1 MPIPGRPPTLRGGV
15 PPSLLPSDGVGELV
29 YRGPNVMMGYAHG
42 PDDLAL
48 GKTVET
54 LRTGDIARR
63 APDGLFEVVGR
74 SSRFV
79 KLYGLRID
87 LHRVEAELRTQG
99 VMAFCVNDDD
109 RLLVAAAGRHDERD
123 VQRAAAEIA
132 AAFPSAPCAHVTVDE
147 LPLLSSGKPDYQT
160 VRRLARVAEAS
171 RGRRT
176 CASCSPTCCRWIA
189 TTIDPD
195 ASFVDLGG
203 NSLSYVAMTVRLE
216 RAIGQLPP
224 DWQRMTLRQLQSIS
238 RPRAARVGGDAGDQ
252 RRIARRGDRAHRR
265 IARRAVRMWGGAHLL
280 LGIAGYNFGR
290 FCLTPV
296 PRTDRVRH
304 LRNTIAWIA
313 VPSLVWVAVALML
326 TDDYTWTNLLLA
338 NKFLGPH
345 DSMTAGRLWFVEVL
359 VWTLVALALVFWL
372 PIMDRVERRLPF
384 AVAAAFLAV
393 GLALRYDILGL
404 HLGDDAWFTM
414 LAFWFFAI
422 GWAAVEGV
430 DGTAADRRHGRAGRQ
445 PSRVLRHR
453 LARGDGD
460 WRPGAAHLAAD
471 DPVPVGVDR
480 RGGRA
485 GGGLAVHLPG
495 ALPGVCVVRRLSGPR
510 GRRVDRRRGAAHLLW

>member
-1 MPIPGRPPTLRGGV
+1 
-15 PPSLLPSDGVGELV
+15 
-29 YRGPNVMMGYAHG
+29 MMGYAHEVA
-42 PDDLAL
+42 DLAL

-63 APDGLFEVVGR
+63 ASDGLFEVVGR

-79 KLYGLRID
+79 KLFGLRID

-99 VMAFCVNDDD
+99 VTAFCTNDDD
-109 RLLVAAAGRHDERD
+109 RLLVAAAGRHDERA

-132 AAFPSAPCAHVTVDE
+132 GVPVGAVRAVTVDE

-160 VRRLARVAEAS
+160 VRRLARATEATKTDDL
-171 RGRRT
+171 RELFADVLQMDPG
-176 CASCSPTCCRWIA
+176 A
-189 TTIDPD
+189 IDPD

-216 RAIGQLPP
+216 RAIGQLPQ
-224 DWQRMTLRQLQSIS
+224 DWQRLTLRQLQSIS
-238 RPRAARVGGDAGDQ
+238 KPRRRGWAATLETSVALRAAAIVLIVGSHAELYE
-252 RRIARRGDRAHRR
+252 
-265 IARRAVRMWGGAHLL
+265 MWGGAHLL

-313 VPSLVWVAVALML
+313 LPSLLWIAVALLL
-326 TDDYTWTNLLLA
+326 TRDYTWTNLLLA

-372 PIMDRVERRLPF
+372 PVMDRVERRFPF
-384 AVAAAFLAV
+384 AVAAAFLAI
-393 GLALRYDILGL
+393 GLALRYDILRM
-404 HLGDDAWFTM
+404 HLGEGAWFTM

-422 GWAAVEGV
+422 GWAASKASTTLQRIVVTIVLAVSLHGYFDTALREAIVLGGLVLLIWLPTIRCPSALTVLAGV
-430 DGTAADRRHGRAGRQ
+430 LAEASLYTYLVHYQVYALFHGHPALGVVA
-445 PSRVLRHR
+445 SIAVGVLLTYLVTVLR
-453 LARGDGD
+453 
-460 WRPGAAHLAAD
+460 
-471 DPVPVGVDR
+471 R
-480 RGGRA
+480 RM
-485 GGGLAVHLPG
+485 
-495 ALPGVCVVRRLSGPR
+495 R
-510 GRRVDRRRGAAHLLW
+510 GRFGSVRPNASSRSASLSRT